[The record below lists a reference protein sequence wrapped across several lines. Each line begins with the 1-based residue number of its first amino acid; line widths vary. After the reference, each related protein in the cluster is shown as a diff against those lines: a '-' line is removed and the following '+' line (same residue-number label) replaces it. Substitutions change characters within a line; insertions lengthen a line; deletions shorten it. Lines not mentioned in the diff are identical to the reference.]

1 LCYSNFENINKTRI
15 FVVITKTEGV
25 FLMKK
30 MVYIAGPLFSQA
42 ELDFNEK
49 VDESLREL
57 GYDTFLPQRD
67 GNKLSDLISEG
78 KSKNNAVKTIFAL
91 DVEKIKKSDILLLIL
106 DGRVPDEGACVEL
119 GIAYALKKEC
129 VGLKTDSRSLMDNL
143 DNPLI
148 LGVLEG
154 KIAESI
160 NDLRNYF

>member
-1 LCYSNFENINKTRI
+1 MYNSDFENINKTRNY
-15 FVVITKTEGV
+15 VVIHKMEGA

-49 VDESLREL
+49 VDGLLREL

-67 GNKLSDLISEG
+67 GNKYSDLISEG
-78 KSKNNAVKTIFAL
+78 KSKSNAIKTIFEL
-91 DVEKIKKSDILLLIL
+91 DVKKIKKSDILLLIL

-129 VGLKTDSRSLMDNL
+129 GD
-143 DNPLI
+143 
-148 LGVLEG
+148 
-154 KIAESI
+154 
-160 NDLRNYF
+160 

>member
-1 LCYSNFENINKTRI
+1 
-15 FVVITKTEGV
+15 
-25 FLMKK
+25 MKK

-49 VDESLREL
+49 VDELLREL

-67 GNKLSDLISEG
+67 GNTLSDLIASG
-78 KSKNNAVKTIFAL
+78 KSKNDAIKTIFEL
-91 DVEKIKKSDILLLIL
+91 DVKKIQKSDILLLIL

-129 VGLKTDSRSLMDNL
+129 VGLKTDSRSLMDNF

-148 LGVLEG
+148 LGALEG
-154 KIAESI
+154 KIAKSI
-160 NDLRNYF
+160 SDLRNYF